1 MNFSMKN
8 FKKILGVVIALA
20 AAVIGTC
27 CGEPNLPD
35 DPAAKCKAKLSVGE
49 QVEWNTASQFVQIT
63 APASQKW
70 TARVADDWAWF
81 DYDEYHYYTQGQGN
95 GAVAL
100 YIASNG
106 ASSAR
111 TTTIEVEFEGTTTVT
126 LTMRQGA
133 FVQVEAP
140 EIDYEKAVWPEMP
153 EVNEGD
159 GNIYVTH
166 MTSAAGKTMRNY
178 SMCYDPDVK
187 AALWVAYP
195 LHKCYTRKAVERTNA
210 WGYDPLIPTK
220 YQVNMFRGMGNSY
233 DRGHHIPSAD
243 RLASYNMNAQTF
255 YYTNMTAQVG
265 AMNQGIWNNLE
276 NMIRNEWVCSDTLY
290 VVTGCVMTTAS
301 DPNVQWVNNSNGG
314 KVAVPKAYFKVMLRT
329 KDGDT
334 GKAVD
339 NSNATAIGFWYEN
352 RSYGN
357 INPRESDV
365 KSVDEIERLTGFTFF
380 PQISDEIKEI
390 KDGERWF
397 QNM

>member
-1 MNFSMKN
+1 MYLFY
-8 FKKILGVVIALA
+8 VI
-20 AAVIGTC
+20 
-27 CGEPNLPD
+27 
-35 DPAAKCKAKLSVGE
+35 
-49 QVEWNTASQFVQIT
+49 
-63 APASQKW
+63 
-70 TARVADDWAWF
+70 WAFLWR
-81 DYDEYHYYTQGQGN
+81 QGN
-95 GAVAL
+95 GSVAL

-106 ASSAR
+106 ESKSR
-111 TTTIEVEFEGTTTVT
+111 STTVEVEFEGTTTVT
-126 LTMRQGA
+126 LKLTQGA
-133 FVQVEAP
+133 FVQAEAP
-140 EIDYEKAVWPEMP
+140 EIDYEQTSWAEMP
-153 EVNEGD
+153 LIKQND

-166 MTSAAGKTMRNY
+166 MTKDDKGKPLRNY

-195 LHKCYTRKAVERTNA
+195 MHKCYTRKVIPERTNA

-220 YQVNMFRGMGNSY
+220 YQVNMFRGMGNGY
-233 DRGHHIPSAD
+233 DRGHQVASAD
-243 RLASYNMNAQTF
+243 RLASYDMNSQTF
-255 YYTNMTAQVG
+255 YYTNMTAQVA

-329 KDGDT
+329 KNGDT

-397 QNM
+397 QNIKQI

>member
-1 MNFSMKN
+1 MRN
-8 FKKILGVVIALA
+8 FKKILGVVIAVA

-27 CGEPNLPD
+27 CGEKNPVTPD
-35 DPAAKCKAKLSVGE
+35 SNCKAKFSVGE
-49 QVEWNTASQFVQIT
+49 NVEWNTASQFVVIT
-63 APASQKW
+63 APATQKW
-70 TARVADDWAWF
+70 TARVKDDWAWF
-81 DYDEYHYYTQGQGN
+81 DYEDYHYYTQGQGN
-95 GAVAL
+95 GSVAL

-106 ASSAR
+106 ASKSR
-111 TTTIEVEFEGTTTVT
+111 STTVEVEFEGTTTVT
-126 LTMRQGA
+126 LKLTQGA
-133 FVQVEAP
+133 FVQAEAP
-140 EIDYEKAVWPEMP
+140 EIDYEQTSWAEMP
-153 EVNEGD
+153 LIKQND

-166 MTSAAGKTMRNY
+166 MTKDDKGKPLRNY

-195 LHKCYTRKAVERTNA
+195 LHKCYTRKVIPGRTEA
-210 WGYDPLIPTK
+210 WGYDPHRLIDSE
-220 YQVNMFRGMGNSY
+220 YQVNMAKGMGNGY
-233 DRGHHIPSAD
+233 DRGHQIPSAD
-243 RLASYNMNAQTF
+243 RMASYDMNSQTF
-255 YYTNMTAQVG
+255 YYTNMTAQVA

-301 DPNVQWVNNSNGG
+301 DPNVQWVDNRNGG
-314 KVAVPKAYFKVMLRT
+314 KVAVPKAYFKVLLRT
-329 KDGDT
+329 KSGNT

-339 NSNATAIGFWYEN
+339 NSNATTIGFWYEN

>member
-1 MNFSMKN
+1 MRN
-8 FKKILGVVIALA
+8 FKKILGVVIAVA

-27 CGEPNLPD
+27 CGEKNPVAPD
-35 DPAAKCKAKLSVGE
+35 ANCKAKFSVGE
-49 QVEWNTASQFVQIT
+49 NVEWNTASQFVVIT
-63 APASQKW
+63 APATQKW
-70 TARVADDWAWF
+70 TARVKDDWAWF
-81 DYDEYHYYTQGQGN
+81 DYEDYHYYTQGQGN
-95 GAVAL
+95 GSVAL

-106 ASSAR
+106 ESKSR
-111 TTTIEVEFEGTTTVT
+111 STTVEVEFEGTTTVT
-126 LTMRQGA
+126 LKLTQGA
-133 FVQVEAP
+133 FVQAEAP
-140 EIDYEKAVWPEMP
+140 EIDYEQTSWPEMP
-153 EVNEGD
+153 LVKEND

-166 MTSAAGKTMRNY
+166 MTKDDKGKPMRNY

-195 LHKCYTRKAVERTNA
+195 LHKCYTRKGIPGRTDA

-220 YQVNMFRGMGNSY
+220 YQVNMFRGMGNGY
-233 DRGHHIPSAD
+233 DRGHQVASAD
-243 RLASYNMNAQTF
+243 RMGSYDMNIQTF
-255 YYTNMTAQVG
+255 YYTNMTAQVA

-276 NMIRNEWVCSDTLY
+276 NMIRDRWVCSDTLY

-314 KVAVPKAYFKVMLRT
+314 KVAVPKAYFKVLLST
-329 KDGDT
+329 KEGNT

-339 NSNATAIGFWYEN
+339 NSNAMTIGFWYEN

-357 INPRESDV
+357 INPRESDA

-380 PQISDEIKEI
+380 PHISDEIKEM
-390 KDGERWF
+390 KDERWF